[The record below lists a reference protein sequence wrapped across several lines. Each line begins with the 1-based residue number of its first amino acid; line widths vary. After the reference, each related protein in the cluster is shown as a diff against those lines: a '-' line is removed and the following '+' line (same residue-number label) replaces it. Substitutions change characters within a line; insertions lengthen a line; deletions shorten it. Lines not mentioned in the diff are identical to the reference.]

1 MSTIA
6 QVSEVSQKRVG
17 PPDPAWVQ

>member
-17 PPDPAWVQ
+17 LPDPAWVQ